1 MGGFDPKQGGDKR
14 HDERHPI
21 TLRVD
26 YKRMNTFFADYAKNI
41 SKGGTFI
48 RTNKPLDIGTEFNF
62 VLSIPSRSEQLQLR
76 GEVVWI
82 VTEEQATGDKQPG
95 MGIRFKFDHD
105 DERQKVHDF
114 VERLMAETLGEH
126 VSTKLLAKKPV

>member
-1 MGGFDPKQGGDKR
+1 MSEKR
-14 HDERHPI
+14 LDDRHAI

-48 RTNKPLDIGTEFNF
+48 RTSKPLDIGTEFNF
-62 VLSIPSRSEQLQLR
+62 VLSIPSQSEQLQLK
-76 GEVVWI
+76 GEVMWV
-82 VTEEQATGDKQPG
+82 VTEEEAKGAEQAG
-95 MGIRFKFDHD
+95 MGIRFKFAD
-105 DERQKVHDF
+105 DSERVAVHDF

-126 VSTKLLAKKPV
+126 VSTKLLARKPAAG